1 MRNDL
6 IVTQATAAEWDEIV
20 AWTADEGW
28 NPGHGD
34 AAHFLPSD
42 PAGFLVGRLGGRVVS
57 AVSVVVYS
65 PAYAFLG
72 YYLVHP
78 EHRGTG
84 LGLTTWNAALPRARG
99 RVIGLDG
106 VPAQQA
112 AYARAGFLPAYR
124 NVRHTG
130 RPRTAG
136 AAADPAAALAV
147 APHHH
152 RAIAA
157 YDRGCFPAAR
167 PEFVARWLTGDG
179 HTARVLLG
187 ADGGVRGYGVIR
199 PAHQGHRIGPLFAD
213 SPEEAGVLF
222 DALVATLPP
231 GAEVAIDIPDLYP
244 AAAKL
249 AADRGLSATSEC
261 LRMYTGQAPASR
273 VDAVYGT
280 TTLELG

>member
-1 MRNDL
+1 MRDDL
-6 IVTQATAAEWDEIV
+6 TVTQATAAEWDEIV
-20 AWTADEGW
+20 AWTAGEGW

-42 PAGFLVGRLGGRVVS
+42 PAGFFVGRLDGRVVS

-65 PAYAFLG
+65 PEYAFLG

-78 EHRGTG
+78 GHRGTG
-84 LGLTTWNAALPRARG
+84 LGLATWNAALPHAEG

-112 AYARAGFLPAYR
+112 TYARAGFAPAYR

-136 AAADPAAALAV
+136 AATDPAVLAV
-147 APHHH
+147 RPHHH

-167 PEFVARWLTGDG
+167 ADFVSRWLTDDG

-199 PAHQGHRIGPLFAD
+199 PAHQGHRVGPLFAD
-213 SPEEAGVLF
+213 TAEEAGVLF

-231 GAEVAIDIPDLYP
+231 EAEVAIDIPDLYP

-249 AADRGLSATSEC
+249 AADRGLTASSEC
-261 LRMYTGQAPASR
+261 LRMYSGTVPVSR
-273 VDAVYGT
+273 VEAVYGT
-280 TTLELG
+280 TSLELG

>member
-1 MRNDL
+1 MPTDL
-6 IVTQATAAEWDEIV
+6 IVTQATPAEWDEIV
-20 AWTADEGW
+20 AWTAAEGW

-42 PAGFLVGRLGGRVVS
+42 PAGFFIGRLDGRVVS

-65 PAYAFLG
+65 PQYAFLG

-78 EHRGTG
+78 ELRGTG
-84 LGLTTWNAALPRARG
+84 LGLATWNAALPHAAG

-112 AYARAGFLPAYR
+112 TYARAGFVPAYR

-130 RPRTAG
+130 RPRTSG
-136 AAADPAAALAV
+136 AAPDPAARAV

-152 RAIAA
+152 PAIAA

-167 PEFVARWLTGDG
+167 PGFVSRWLDGPG

-187 ADGGVRGYGVIR
+187 ADGRVRGYGVIR

-213 SPEEAGVLF
+213 SPEDAAVLF

-231 GAEVAIDIPDLYP
+231 GAEVAIDVPDRYP
-244 AAAKL
+244 AAAEL
-249 AADRGLSATSEC
+249 ATDRGLTATSEC
-261 LRMYTGQAPASR
+261 LRMYTGPAPASR
-273 VDAVYGT
+273 VEAVYGT